1 MRKNNLLTTIM
12 AAAVAVVM
20 IYTVSGC
27 SQKDGQNAAT
37 TAAATTPA
45 AARENQEKGTS
56 KVVQT
61 PTPTLAVSGKTASGT
76 SSSGTSS
83 SGTTSSGSKKDSSFT
98 LYVTSKDG
106 VNIRQKP
113 STSSSSIGMGDYGD
127 SYTCVGSVM
136 GEDGSSWYQVSY
148 QGKTGYVSTAYASK
162 NAPSGSS
169 SSSGSGSSTDT
180 AGTTSGTGNSN
191 QGADSSDDQ
200 DGEAYLNLRT
210 IYLKSQAGDIVAIKE
225 QTNGDYAFRDDNG
238 VGYTAIDEDYQ
249 WQDQYGNTYYTLE
262 DSTHRFGYQ
271 LEQHTITA
279 ADGTTVTITEKAD
292 GPYHYRDE
300 NGVGYIDEGDGVW
313 LDQYDNVYT
322 E

>member
-20 IYTVSGC
+20 IYTFSGC
-27 SQKDGQNAAT
+27 SDGQSTAT
-37 TAAATTPA
+37 SAAATPA
-45 AARENQEKGTS
+45 AVQEAQKKGSS
-56 KVVQT
+56 KAAQT
-61 PTPTLAVSGKTASGT
+61 PTPTSAVSGNTVSGT
-76 SSSGTSS
+76 SSLD
-83 SGTTSSGSKKDSSFT
+83 TTSSGNKKNSPFT

-148 QGKTGYVSTAYASK
+148 QGMNGYVSTAYASK

-169 SSSGSGSSTDT
+169 SGISSASGDSGTVGT
-180 AGTTSGTGNSN
+180 AAGTGNNKQGSN
-191 QGADSSDDQ
+191 TGSDTSDDQ
-200 DGEAYLNLRT
+200 DGEVHLNLRT
-210 IYLKSQAGDIVAIKE
+210 IYLKSEDGDIVAIKE

-279 ADGTTVTITEKAD
+279 ADGTTETITEKAD
-292 GPYHYRDE
+292 GPYRYRDE

-313 LDQYDNVYT
+313 LDQYDNVYS

>member
-20 IYTVSGC
+20 IYTFSGC
-27 SQKDGQNAAT
+27 SDGQSTAAT
-37 TAAATTPA
+37 STAATPA
-45 AARENQEKGTS
+45 AVQETQKKGSS
-56 KVVQT
+56 KAAQT
-61 PTPTLAVSGKTASGT
+61 PAPTLAVSGNTVSGT
-76 SSSGTSS
+76 SSVA
-83 SGTTSSGSKKDSSFT
+83 TTSSGNEKNSPFT

-113 STSSSSIGMGDYGD
+113 STSSGSIGMGDYGD
-127 SYTCVGSVM
+127 SYTCVGSIM

-148 QGKTGYVSTAYASK
+148 QGKNGYVSTAYASK

-169 SSSGSGSSTDT
+169 SGISSASSDPGTVGT
-180 AGTTSGTGNSN
+180 AAGTGNDKQGSN
-191 QGADSSDDQ
+191 AGSDSSDDQ

-210 IYLKSQAGDIVAIKE
+210 IYLKSEDGDIVAIKE

-292 GPYHYRDE
+292 GPYRYRDE

-313 LDQYDNVYT
+313 LDQYDNVYS